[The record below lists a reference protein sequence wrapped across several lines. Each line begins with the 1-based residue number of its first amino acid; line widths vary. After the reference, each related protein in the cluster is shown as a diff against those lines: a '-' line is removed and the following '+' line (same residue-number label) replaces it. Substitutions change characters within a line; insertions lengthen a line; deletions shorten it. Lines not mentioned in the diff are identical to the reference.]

1 MALDVR
7 VLDLDGGLL
16 AQTELLGRV
25 QRNIYDLRNWGPALR
40 LACGFRRFG
49 QFREALDR
57 ALSSTCDIEPTL
69 SFVGSGDFHHVS
81 LALLH
86 RINQPFN
93 ILILD
98 NHPDWMRG
106 IPFLH
111 CGTWVRH
118 AARLPNLRTI
128 FHVGGDVDFDNSF
141 RFLAPWP
148 ELRSGKIRVISAIRC
163 FERGTWA
170 DCPVPT
176 VRHQPDLEAS
186 PGRVQRL
193 VDTFQNE
200 LKRWPLYIS
209 LDKDVMT
216 SQDAVVNWDSGHLT
230 LAEVQTVLAA
240 FVGAADRRLAGMDV
254 VGDWSP
260 VRLRG
265 LGRRILHLTEH
276 PRLTSTP
283 EFATARNQQVNLRL
297 VRYVADWTAKM
308 PAATEE
314 YQSTVGNES
323 SAVV

>member
-1 MALDVR
+1 VDVR
-7 VLDLDGGLL
+7 VLDLDGSLL
-16 AQTELLGRV
+16 AQTEFLDRV
-25 QRNIYDLRNWGPALR
+25 QPEVYKLRDWGPALR

-49 QFREALDR
+49 QFRAALDR
-57 ALSSTCDIEPTL
+57 ALSSTGNSEPALT
-69 SFVGSGDFHHVS
+69 FIGSGDFHHVS

-93 ILILD
+93 LLILD

-118 AARLPNLRTI
+118 AARLPNLHTI
-128 FHVGGDVDFDNSF
+128 FHVGGDVDFDNGF
-141 RFLAPWP
+141 RLLAPWQ
-148 ELRSGKIRVISAIRC
+148 ELRNGKIRVTPAIRC
-163 FERGTWA
+163 FERGAWA
-170 DCPVPT
+170 DCPVAT
-176 VRHQPDLEAS
+176 VRHQPDCEAG
-186 PGRVQRL
+186 PDRIHQL
-193 VDTFQNE
+193 VGPLRNE

-216 SQDAVVNWDSGHLT
+216 AQDAVVNWDLGHLT
-230 LAEVQTVLAA
+230 INEVQTVLAA
-240 FVGAADRRLAGMDV
+240 FIAAADRRLAGMDV

-276 PRLTSTP
+276 PRVKTMP
-283 EFATARNQQVNLRL
+283 EWANARNQQANLRFA
-297 VRYVADWTAKM
+297 RCVADWTAKT
-308 PAATEE
+308 PAVTEE

-323 SAVV
+323 SVVL